1 MNCMPP
7 ATRPDADQPALAIY
21 LMGELQRYRAHG
33 GPIGALVRRF
43 VLAIGAADDVG
54 IDPDVMAR
62 LAMLAQAPGALDDA
76 ALRWVRN
83 QLPEI
88 VRRVALISPA
98 PAWNGSSPA
107 SPARSH
113 APPAPGSWS
122 AGSP

>member
-1 MNCMPP
+1 MPP
-7 ATRPDADQPALAIY
+7 ATPPDAGQPALAIY
-21 LMGELQRYRAHG
+21 LMGELQRYRAQG
-33 GPIGALVRRF
+33 GAIGALARRF
-43 VLAIGAADDVG
+43 VLAIDAADDVR
-54 IDPDVMAR
+54 IAPDVMDR

-76 ALRWVRN
+76 ELRWVRN

-88 VRRVALISPA
+88 VRQVALVSPA

-113 APPAPGSWS
+113 VPPAPDSWS

>member
-1 MNCMPP
+1 MNSMPP
-7 ATRPDADQPALAIY
+7 ATPPDAGQPALAIY

-33 GPIGALVRRF
+33 GPVGALAQRF
-43 VLAIGAADDVG
+43 VLAIDAADDVR
-54 IDPDVMAR
+54 IAPDVMDR
-62 LAMLAQAPGALDDA
+62 LAMLAQAPEALDDA
-76 ALRWVRN
+76 ELRWVRN

-88 VRRVALISPA
+88 VRQIALVSPA

-113 APPAPGSWS
+113 VPPAPGSWS